1 MEVAIRAA
9 SLGDTA
15 EVLSV
20 WQTADLAPSATD
32 DPLGIERL
40 LERDPGALLVA
51 VVDERIVGT
60 VIAAFDGWRGSMY
73 RLAVAPL
80 LRDGGVGGALV
91 AAGERRLRDLGARR
105 ISALVMRENL
115 EGVSLWKMCG
125 YTQDPRMGRW
135 IKAV

>member
-1 MEVAIRAA
+1 VEVAIRAA

-20 WQTADLAPSATD
+20 WQTADIAPSTTD

-51 VVDERIVGT
+51 IVDKRIVGT
-60 VIAAFDGWRGSMY
+60 LIAAFDGWRGSMY
-73 RLAVAPL
+73 RLAVLPL
-80 LRDGGVGGALV
+80 LRQHGVGGALV
-91 AAGERRLRDLGARR
+91 AAGERRLLDLGARR
-105 ISALVMRENL
+105 LSALIINENL
-115 EGVSLWKMCG
+115 EAVSLWEMCG

-135 IKAV
+135 IKTV